1 MDRKRN
7 LESRTRP
14 QRKPQ
19 PQRRNNRSTVLE
31 RRNRRQGLN
40 RNRNRLFRAQNNL
53 NRNNNTCRNPNN
65 NRRRLNNYL
74 TRRNPKYRI
83 IFVANMPYNV
93 DSRMLRNLFK
103 EEGRINQARIVQGRN
118 GSKGYGFV
126 EFDNPRDAWRSIRKW
141 NNTMLGGRQIVVQY
155 RKKRRINNNFGNRGF
170 NGYNNYQRY
179 NQTRQGNN
187 NSYGNGRNYR
197 GGFRPRG
204 GNRYY

>member
-53 NRNNNTCRNPNN
+53 NRNNNTRRNPNN

-141 NNTMLGGRQIVVQY
+141 NNTMLGG
-155 RKKRRINNNFGNRGF
+155 
-170 NGYNNYQRY
+170 
-179 NQTRQGNN
+179 
-187 NSYGNGRNYR
+187 
-197 GGFRPRG
+197 
-204 GNRYY
+204 